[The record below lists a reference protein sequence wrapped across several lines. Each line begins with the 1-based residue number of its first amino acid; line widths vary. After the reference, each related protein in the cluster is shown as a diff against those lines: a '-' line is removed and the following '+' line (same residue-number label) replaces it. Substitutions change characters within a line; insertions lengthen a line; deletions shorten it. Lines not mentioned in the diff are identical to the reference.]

1 VDGVKDQTK
10 NCRAKRVGRARLQS
24 YLQDRLTHDW
34 LTTEQGQDCLWSG
47 VGLGQR
53 RDTGLE
59 GNLRL
64 GQVSSLLRQIRVA
77 NARFR
82 CREVGQLGLCEVD
95 RVVELILP
103 LADVACAVPRVATAV
118 ARALTA
124 NCAEL

>member
-1 VDGVKDQTK
+1 MPGEADTP
-10 NCRAKRVGRARLQS
+10 RPAAS
-24 YLQDRLTHDW
+24 YLRDRLAQNE
-34 LTTEQGQDCLWSG
+34 LTAKQGQDCLWSG

-64 GQVSSLLRQIRVA
+64 GQVGSLLRQIRVA

-95 RVVELILP
+95 RVVECILP
-103 LADVACAVPRVATAV
+103 LADVRLRGAQSRNRRSESADG
-118 ARALTA
+118 
-124 NCAEL
+124 